1 MSLVHDQKLV
11 AQVADPH
18 LRGKFSFR
26 DLSHVAAIAAMCL
39 QPEPAHRPY
48 ITDVVTSLLSLA
60 IKQKEETRAVGG
72 GRRML
77 QLDRVGFRILQF
89 ALNRL
94 LEGPVAASGRG
105 RCPHSVCRKGPL
117 LPLKVSES
125 VSREQ

>member
-60 IKQKEETRAVGG
+60 IKQKEESRAVGG

-77 QLDRVGFRILQF
+77 QLDRVGFRIL
-89 ALNRL
+89 
-94 LEGPVAASGRG
+94 
-105 RCPHSVCRKGPL
+105 
-117 LPLKVSES
+117 
-125 VSREQ
+125 